1 VALAMRAVHLA
12 SALAVEREEL
22 VLVTSDA
29 DLGDAAQPRGHR
41 SQ

>member
-29 DLGDAAQPRGHR
+29 DPGDAAQATGRC